1 MLAEL
6 RMKLETDKPGFSYYQ
21 SSNMQGVLMQMIDG
35 SYADYLHMQGLNPY
49 SQYIVSGEENE
60 WVVKTLT
67 QEAFHSIIQPLLEET
82 FTAFTIEK
90 KDIHVKISKKT
101 ANTY

>member
-1 MLAEL
+1 MGKIYYNGSKLTCLPAVYALADRSFALFL
-6 RMKLETDKPGFSYYQ
+6 RED
-21 SSNMQGVLMQMIDG
+21 LMQKEEGSLREEALQPEEDFLREDDG
-35 SYADYLHMQGLNPY
+35 QAVQGLNPY

-82 FTAFTIEK
+82 FTA
-90 KDIHVKISKKT
+90 
-101 ANTY
+101 